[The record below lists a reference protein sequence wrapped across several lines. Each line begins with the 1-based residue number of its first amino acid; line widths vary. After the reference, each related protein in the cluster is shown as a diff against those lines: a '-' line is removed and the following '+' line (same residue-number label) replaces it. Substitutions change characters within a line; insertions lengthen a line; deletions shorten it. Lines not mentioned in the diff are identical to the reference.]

1 MTPPPMAWPRAGL
14 ALAWGGVLVSLALA
28 PALAGAPVWVL
39 ALPWMLSAVVLG
51 LPHGAADPIVP
62 FRMRGERLRWG
73 RVAGFSLAYLG
84 VSAAVLAA
92 WWAAPV
98 AAAVGFLVLTW
109 AHWGQGDVFAL
120 RALGWDR
127 HLVSRGQLAAA
138 LVVRGALPMAVP
150 LVAFPET
157 YAEVVGAM
165 AAAVA
170 PGTEG
175 TAQALILGLDRGALA
190 VALGGLFAS
199 YSVWGAVV
207 ASRRSATSP
216 GDSASSANSAPLGDS
231 ASGPWRTLALD
242 LAEVAGLALFFAT
255 VPPLWSVGVYFCL
268 WHALRHLA
276 RLAPAVAEGSGWR
289 LAGLAAPA
297 TVGALILIG
306 GLAWATVG
314 LGRPVAGVGVYLV
327 GIAALTVP
335 HTLVVVWMDLRQ
347 HVWTLTA
354 RP

>member
-1 MTPPPMAWPRAGL
+1 MAWPRAGL
-14 ALAWGGVLVSLALA
+14 AVAWGGVAASLALA

-39 ALPWMLSAVVLG
+39 ALPWALSAVALG
-51 LPHGAADPIVP
+51 LPHGAADPVVP
-62 FRMRGERLRWG
+62 FRMRGERLRAG
-73 RVAGFSLAYLG
+73 PVAAFSVGYLALSG
-84 VSAAVLAA
+84 LVLAA

-109 AHWGQGDVFAL
+109 AHWGQGDVWAL

-127 HLVSRGQLAAA
+127 HLASRGQLALA

-165 AAAVA
+165 AAAVV
-170 PGTEG
+170 PGSEAR
-175 TAQALILGLDRGALA
+175 AQAAILGLDRGALA
-190 VALGGLFAS
+190 AALGALFAA
-199 YSVWGAVV
+199 YAVWGAVV
-207 ASRRSATSP
+207 ASRQP
-216 GDSASSANSAPLGDS
+216 GAWRALG
-231 ASGPWRTLALD
+231 LD
-242 LAEVAGLALFFAT
+242 LAEVAGLALFFAA

-276 RLAPAVAEGSGWR
+276 RLAPAVAGGSGWR

-297 TVGALILIG
+297 TVGALVLIG

-314 LGRPVAGVGVYLV
+314 LGEPVAGVGVYLV

-335 HTLVVVWMDLRQ
+335 HTLVVVWMDARQ
-347 HVWTLTA
+347 GVWTPSP

>member
-1 MTPPPMAWPRAGL
+1 MAWPRAGL
-14 ALAWGGVLVSLALA
+14 AAAWGGVAASLLLA
-28 PALAGAPVWVL
+28 PVLVGAPVWVL
-39 ALPWMLSAVVLG
+39 ALPWALSAVVLG
-51 LPHGAADPIVP
+51 LPHGAADPVVP
-62 FRMRGERLRWG
+62 FRMRGEPLRVG
-73 RVAGFSLAYLG
+73 PVAAFSVAYLA
-84 VSAAVLAA
+84 VSGAVLAL

-127 HLVSRGQLAAA
+127 HLASRGQLALV

-150 LVAFPET
+150 LAAFPET

-170 PGTEG
+170 PGTEAR
-175 TAQALILGLDRGALA
+175 AQALVLGLDRGALA
-190 VALGGLFAS
+190 AALGGLFLTYAA
-199 YSVWGAVV
+199 WGAVV
-207 ASRRSATSP
+207 AVRQSGARSA
-216 GDSASSANSAPLGDS
+216 GA
-231 ASGPWRTLALD
+231 WRTLAVD
-242 LAEVAGLALFFAT
+242 LAEVAGLALFFAV

-276 RLAPAVAEGSGWR
+276 RLAPAVAGGSGWR
-289 LAGLAAPA
+289 LARLAAPA
-297 TVGALILIG
+297 TVGALVLIG

-314 LGRPVAGVGVYLV
+314 LGEPVAGVGVYLV

-335 HTLVVVWMDLRQ
+335 HALVVVWMDLRQ
-347 HVWTLTA
+347 GVWTPA
-354 RP
+354 RVRP

>member
-1 MTPPPMAWPRAGL
+1 MAWPRAGL
-14 ALAWGGVLVSLALA
+14 AVAWGGVAVSLALA

-39 ALPWMLSAVVLG
+39 ALPWALSAVALG
-51 LPHGAADPIVP
+51 LPHGAADPVVP
-62 FRMRGERLRWG
+62 FRMRGERLRVG
-73 RVAGFSLAYLG
+73 PVAAFSVAYLA
-84 VSAAVLAA
+84 VSGAVLAL

-98 AAAVGFLVLTW
+98 AAAVGFLALTW

-127 HLVSRGQLAAA
+127 HLASRGQLALA

-170 PGTEG
+170 PGTEAR
-175 TAQALILGLDRGALA
+175 AQALVLGLDRGALA
-190 VALGGLFAS
+190 AALGALFFA
-199 YSVWGAVV
+199 YAAWGAVV
-207 ASRRSATSP
+207 ASRRAASRP
-216 GDSASSANSAPLGDS
+216 GVRA
-231 ASGPWRTLALD
+231 WRTLALD
-242 LAEVAGLALFFAT
+242 LAEVAGLALFFAAA
-255 VPPLWSVGVYFCL
+255 PPLWSVGVYFCL

-276 RLAPAVAEGSGWR
+276 RLAPAVADGSGWR
-289 LAGLAAPA
+289 LAGLATPA
-297 TVGALILIG
+297 TVGALVLIG

-314 LGRPVAGVGVYLV
+314 LGEPVAGVGVYLV

-335 HTLVVVWMDLRQ
+335 HTLVVTWMDLRQ
-347 HVWTLTA
+347 RVWTPATA

>member
-1 MTPPPMAWPRAGL
+1 MAWPRAGL
-14 ALAWGGVLVSLALA
+14 AVAWGSVAASLLLA
-28 PALAGAPVWVL
+28 PVLAGAPVWVL

-51 LPHGAADPIVP
+51 LPHGAADPVVP
-62 FRMRGERLRWG
+62 FRMRGERLR
-73 RVAGFSLAYLG
+73 VAPVAAFSVAYLA
-84 VSAAVLAA
+84 VSGAVLAL
-92 WWAAPV
+92 WWLAPV

-109 AHWGQGDVFAL
+109 AHWGQGDMFAL

-127 HLVSRGQLAAA
+127 HLASRGQLALA

-175 TAQALILGLDRGALA
+175 RAQALILELNRGALA
-190 VALGGLFAS
+190 AALGALVLTYAA
-199 YSVWGAVV
+199 WGAVT
-207 ASRRSATSP
+207 ASRRP
-216 GDSASSANSAPLGDS
+216 ASSA
-231 ASGPWRTLALD
+231 WRTLGLD
-242 LAEVAGLALFFAT
+242 LAEVAGLALFFAV

-289 LAGLAAPA
+289 LAVLAAPA
-297 TVGALILIG
+297 TVGALVLVG

-314 LGRPVAGVGVYLV
+314 LGEPVAGVGVYLV

-347 HVWTLTA
+347 RVWTP